1 MAHVQ
6 AIIPNP
12 KEHEALGKAARKELP
27 RSQQATIEFPENRR
41 NPVDILMEQSE
52 SRVQELVPIRY
63 GRMSAS
69 PFTFYRGAA
78 AIMAADLGN
87 MPHSGLMTQ
96 LCGDAHLANFG
107 VYSSPERRLV
117 FDVND
122 FDETHPGP
130 FEWDVKRLVA
140 SFAVAG
146 RHRGF
151 SSEERRTI
159 NEAVGTAYR
168 NAMSTF
174 ASMTNMEVW
183 YAHADIDEALSGL
196 VVAAEDKDVPKVK
209 RKDIAR
215 AQKLTAKAKTRT
227 SLQAFTKMTFNTGGS
242 PEFLSQPPLLVP
254 VRDLM
259 TEDQT
264 DQVWQ
269 MLRGG
274 LSAYRRSV
282 PDDRKHLLDQF
293 HVVDIA
299 HKIVGVG
306 SVGLRA
312 WVLLLLG
319 RDVDDPLVLQIK
331 QSQNS
336 VLEPYVGRS
345 KYRNHGQRVVN
356 GQRLQQAFTDIFLG
370 WTRVTGLD
378 GESRD
383 FYVRQ
388 LRDGKGS
395 ADLDRMPANGMEIYA
410 RLCGWTLA
418 RAHARSGDRIA
429 IASYLGSTRTFEQAM
444 GDFAEAYADQNE
456 KDYAQMEQAIADGR
470 IEAQAG
476 I

>member
-1 MAHVQ
+1 MAHAQ
-6 AIIPNP
+6 ASIPDP
-12 KEHEALGKAARKELP
+12 KEHEAIGKVARKSFPLAK
-27 RSQQATIEFPENRR
+27 QATIEFPANRQD
-41 NPVDILMEQSE
+41 PIEILVKQSA

-78 AIMAADLGN
+78 AIMAADLGDK
-87 MPHSGLMTQ
+87 PHSGLMTQ

-107 VYSSPERRLV
+107 VFSSPERRLV

-122 FDETHPGP
+122 FDESHPGP

-146 RHRGF
+146 RYRGF
-151 SSEERRTI
+151 APDQRKAIT
-159 NEAVGTAYR
+159 EAVGTAYR
-168 NAMSTF
+168 NAMTVF
-174 ASMTNMEVW
+174 ATMSNLDVW
-183 YAHADIDEALSGL
+183 YSHFEMDQALEL
-196 VVAAEDKDVPKVK
+196 FAASHTGKKSNRK
-209 RKDIAR
+209 RVERAR
-215 AQKLTAKAKTRT
+215 KMNDKAKGRT
-227 SLQAFTKMTFNTGGS
+227 SLQAFSKMTVNTEGS
-242 PEFLSQPPLLVP
+242 PEFLSQPPVLIP
-254 VRDLM
+254 IRDLM
-259 TEDQT
+259 SEDQGDT
-264 DQVWQ
+264 VWET
-269 MLRGG
+269 LGNTLGAYKRS
-274 LSAYRRSV
+274 LS
-282 PDDRKHLLDQF
+282 DDRKHLLEQF
-293 HVVDIA
+293 EVVDVA

-319 RDVDDPLVLQIK
+319 RDSNDPLVLQVK

-370 WTRVTGLD
+370 WTRVVGLD
-378 GESRD
+378 GETRD

-395 ADLDRMPANGMEIYA
+395 ADLDRMPPNAMEVYA

-429 IASYLGSTRTFEQAM
+429 ISSYLGASDAFEKSMDA
-444 GDFAEAYADQNE
+444 FAETYADRNE
-456 KDYAQMEQAIADGR
+456 QDYEKFAAAIASGA
-470 IEAQAG
+470 IEARTG
-476 I
+476 V

>member
-6 AIIPNP
+6 ARIPDP
-12 KEHEALGKAARKELP
+12 KENEARGKAARKTLP
-27 RSQQATIEFPENRR
+27 RSQQSLVEFPDNRR
-41 NPVDILMEQSE
+41 DPVDILMEQST

-151 SSEERRTI
+151 SATERKMI
-159 NEAVGTAYR
+159 NEAVGTSYR
-168 NAMSTF
+168 NAMSIF
-174 ASMTNMEVW
+174 ATMPNMEVW
-183 YAHADIDEALSGL
+183 YAHADIDEAISGL
-196 VVAAEDKDVPKVK
+196 TSAVSNKEIKNVK
-209 RKDIAR
+209 RKDLAR
-215 AQKLTAKAKTRT
+215 AQKLTAKAKTKT
-227 SLQAFTKMTFNTGGS
+227 SLQAFTKMTVNTGGS

-259 TEDQT
+259 AEDQS
-264 DQVWQ
+264 DQVWKT
-269 MLRGG
+269 LRAGINT
-274 LSAYRRSV
+274 YRRSLH
-282 PDDRKHLLDQF
+282 DDRKHLLDEF
-293 HVVDIA
+293 EVVDVA

-331 QSQNS
+331 QSQDS

-378 GESRD
+378 GQTRD

-395 ADLDRMPANGMEIYA
+395 ADLDRMPANAMEVYA

-429 IASYLGSTRTFEQAM
+429 IASYLGATGTFEQSM
-444 GDFAEAYADQNE
+444 GEFAEAYADQNE
-456 KDYAQMEQAIADGR
+456 KDYEKMAQAISDGR
-470 IEAQAG
+470 IEAELD

>member
-1 MAHVQ
+1 MAHAQ
-6 AIIPNP
+6 ASIPDP
-12 KEHEALGKAARKELP
+12 KEHEAIGKVARKSFP
-27 RSQQATIEFPENRR
+27 RAKQATIEFPANRQD
-41 NPVDILMEQSE
+41 PIEILVKQSA

-78 AIMAADLGN
+78 AIMAADLGDK
-87 MPHSGLMTQ
+87 PHSGLITQ

-107 VYSSPERRLV
+107 VFSSPERRLV

-122 FDETHPGP
+122 FDESHPGP

-146 RHRGF
+146 RYRGF
-151 SSEERRTI
+151 TPDQRKAI
-159 NEAVGTAYR
+159 NEAAGTAYR
-168 NAMSTF
+168 NAMTVF
-174 ASMTNMEVW
+174 ATMSNLDVW
-183 YAHADIDEALSGL
+183 YSHFQMDQALEL
-196 VVAAEDKDVPKVK
+196 FAASHTGKKSNRK
-209 RKDIAR
+209 RVERAR
-215 AQKLTAKAKTRT
+215 KMNDKAKGRT
-227 SLQAFTKMTFNTGGS
+227 SLQAFSKMTVNTEGS
-242 PEFLSQPPLLVP
+242 PEFLSQPPVLIP
-254 VRDLM
+254 IRDLM
-259 TEDQT
+259 SEDQG
-264 DQVWQ
+264 DAVWE
-269 MLRGG
+269 LLNKA
-274 LSAYRRSV
+274 LSAYKRSLS
-282 PDDRKHLLDQF
+282 DDRKHLLEQF
-293 HVVDIA
+293 EVVDAA

-319 RDVDDPLVLQIK
+319 RDSSDPLVLQVK
-331 QSQNS
+331 QSQSS

-370 WTRVTGLD
+370 WTRVVSLD
-378 GESRD
+378 GETRD

-395 ADLDRMPANGMEIYA
+395 ADLDRMPANVMEVYA

-429 IASYLGSTRTFEQAM
+429 ISSYLGASDAFEKSM
-444 GDFAEAYADQNE
+444 GAFAETYADRNE
-456 KDYAQMEQAIADGR
+456 QDYEKFAAAIASGA
-470 IEAQAG
+470 IEARTG
-476 I
+476 V

>member
-1 MAHVQ
+1 MAH
-6 AIIPNP
+6 ANATIPDP
-12 KEHEALGKAARKELP
+12 SESEARGKAARKAFP
-27 RSQQATIEFPENRR
+27 RSQQAKIEFPADRR
-41 NPVDILMEQSE
+41 DPVDILMEQSE

-78 AIMAADLGN
+78 AIMAADLGHE
-87 MPHSGLMTQ
+87 PHSGLTVQ

-151 SSEERRTI
+151 NEQERRSI
-159 NEAVGTAYR
+159 NEAAATAYR
-168 NAMSTF
+168 NAMTIF
-174 ASMTNMEVW
+174 ASMSNLEVW
-183 YAHADIDEALSGL
+183 YAHAEMDQTLQMFAA
-196 VVAAEDKDVPKVK
+196 AAEQKKAK
-209 RKDIAR
+209 RKDLER
-215 AQKLTAKAKTRT
+215 AKKMSEKAKSRT
-227 SLQAFTKMTFNTGGS
+227 SLQAFTKMTIQNDGS
-242 PEFLSQPPLLVP
+242 PEFLSQPPLLIP
-254 VRDLM
+254 IRDLM
-259 TEDQT
+259 TDDQS
-264 DQVWQ
+264 DEVWA

-274 LSAYRRSV
+274 LSTYRRSIT
-282 PDDRKHLLDQF
+282 DDRKHLLDGF
-293 HVVDIA
+293 DVVDVA

-319 RDVDDPLVLQIK
+319 RDINDPLVLQVK
-331 QSQNS
+331 QSQSS
-336 VLEPYVGRS
+336 VLEPYVGKS
-345 KYRNHGQRVVN
+345 KYRNHGQRVVA

-370 WTRVTGLD
+370 WTRVVGLD
-378 GESRD
+378 GQTRD

-395 ADLDRMPANGMEIYA
+395 ADLDRMPANVMEVYA

-429 IASYLGSTRTFEQAM
+429 IASYLGARDVFEKSM
-444 GDFAEAYADQNE
+444 GTFAETYADQNE
-456 KDYAQMEQAIADGR
+456 LDAAKLQEAIKSGR
-470 IEAQAG
+470 LEARTDV
-476 I
+476 

>member
-174 ASMTNMEVW
+174 ASMANMEVW